1 MNCQIQRDYQLS
13 AYRRA
18 TSRRW
23 GDRASFHCDKMPSA
37 IPKLPADRKSSFRL
51 AFRFVHLGERIKF
64 NAFIQGCPGDAI
76 NVGDGFGALDLL
88 VDPGFVGTGFLSGVL
103 SEAFLVLWLGGEI
116 FPT

>member
-1 MNCQIQRDYQLS
+1 MGQFVPLS
-13 AYRRA
+13 A
-18 TSRRW
+18 
-23 GDRASFHCDKMPSA
+23 RAS
-37 IPKLPADRKSSFRL
+37 KSSFRL
-51 AFRFVHLGERIKF
+51 AFRFVHLGKGIKLNTF
-64 NAFIQGCPGDAI
+64 VEGCPGDAI